1 MCGFMR
7 SISAQTVARW
17 LAPAQRGTLTGT
29 MVHRTGWLA
38 ILATLGVGAPGW
50 TAEKGHVES
59 CTTPERVPRLDS
71 YLGIAP
77 RSEFYVDVKWEE
89 PGGFVPATPIK
100 MPLHHSS
107 RLEWTNLKQWPTLRQ
122 RHERVLRIRF
132 KYLGAKIEKIPDQ
145 NRWSATYSAEIEDI
159 CLAPSAK
166 RSRRP

>member
-1 MCGFMR
+1 
-7 SISAQTVARW
+7 
-17 LAPAQRGTLTGT
+17 

-38 ILATLGVGAPGW
+38 MVATLLATLLATLGVGAPGW

-71 YLGIAP
+71 YVGIAP
-77 RSEFYVDVKWEE
+77 QSEFYVDVKWEE

-107 RLEWTNLKQWPTLRQ
+107 RLEWTNLEQWPVLRQ
-122 RHERVLRIRF
+122 RREQVLRIRF
-132 KYLGAKIEKIPDQ
+132 KYLGEKIPDQ
-145 NRWSATYSAEIEDI
+145 NRWSVTYSAEIEDI
-159 CLAPSAK
+159 CLASSAK